1 MKIKDRTYFI
11 FFVFSD
17 LAFGSIVSIKNT
29 RAGGALLHSHSHL
42 YPKEH
47 GPEQQQVRSA
57 DFELNDIFQAATI
70 LVTIMSKR
78 ILVT

>member
-1 MKIKDRTYFI
+1 MKIKDGTYFI
-11 FFVFSD
+11 FLSFSD

-47 GPEQQQVRSA
+47 APEQQQVRSP
-57 DFELNDIFQAATI
+57 DFELNDIFQAATV
-70 LVTIMSKR
+70 LVTMMSKR
-78 ILVT
+78 ILAT